1 MTNIQH
7 HTEIDSRI
15 ELPSFIDR
23 PDLQSHG
30 QRTVSSA
37 LAVLGWVCWF
47 YLFLPL
53 LTLFGWAISY
63 QRVNQYIVQNTDG
76 FFQQIQLLGPIVLI
90 MGALL
95 LLWATYNLIR
105 SRGTDRRRASRN
117 VTLDE
122 IAGHFQIDVSLVI
135 QAQNQQVSV
144 FYFNGQGE
152 VINVTS
158 SEQSIEQS
166 VHQSASVY

>member
-1 MTNIQH
+1 MSINLQT
-7 HTEIDSRI
+7 TDIDSPI

-23 PDLQSHG
+23 PDLQSPG
-30 QRTVSSA
+30 QRTVSS
-37 LAVLGWVCWF
+37 VLLIVGWLCWL

-63 QRVNQYIVQNTDG
+63 QRVNHYVLQNKDG

-105 SRGTDRRRASRN
+105 FRGVSRRQAPQN
-117 VTLDE
+117 ATLEE
-122 IAGHFQIDVSLVI
+122 IAGYFKVDVNLVM

-144 FYFNGQGE
+144 FYFDEQGE
-152 VINVTS
+152 VINIAAPERDRLRTV
-158 SEQSIEQS
+158 
-166 VHQSASVY
+166 